1 VRSAIVPLFVLAVL
15 HRSAAWTGLGFVVFA
30 VLNAAVLLPGGWA
43 ADAIGRRPVIITG
56 ALAGAGGRLRRDRPR
71 ARAG

>member
-1 VRSAIVPLFVLAVL
+1 
-15 HRSAAWTGLGFVVFA
+15 
-30 VLNAAVLLPGGWA
+30 
-43 ADAIGRRPVIITG
+43 VIITG